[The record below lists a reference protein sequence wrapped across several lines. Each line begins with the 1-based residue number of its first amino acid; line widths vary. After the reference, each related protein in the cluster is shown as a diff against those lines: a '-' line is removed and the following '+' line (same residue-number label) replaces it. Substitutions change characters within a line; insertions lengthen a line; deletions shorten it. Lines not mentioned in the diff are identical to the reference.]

1 MQTPKIVTE
10 DTFDVEVLAARQ
22 PVLVDF
28 WAEWCGPCRMIAP
41 VVEEI
46 ARDYAGRLAV
56 AKVDV
61 DDAVQVARR
70 YEILSIP
77 TLAVFHN
84 GTLVERVVGFVPKG
98 ELTRRIDKVLS
109 SLSPEPVARA

>member
-1 MQTPKIVTE
+1 MHTPKIVTE
-10 DTFDVEVLAARQ
+10 DTFDAEVLAAQQ

-28 WAEWCGPCRMIAP
+28 WAAWCGPCRMIAP

-46 ARDYAGRLAV
+46 ARDYDGRLAL

-61 DDAVQVARR
+61 DDAGSIAMR
-70 YEILSIP
+70 YEIRSIP

-84 GTLVERVVGFVPKG
+84 GTLVERIVGFVPKG
-98 ELTRRIDKVLS
+98 ELTRRIDKVLAG
-109 SLSPEPVARA
+109 LTPAATA